1 MSLSAFPF
9 SRTVSTFSAATS
21 SHTSCRFSFFSVPP
35 DSGSRRK
42 SERIKRNCVLKQ
54 EQRQREL
61 MISASENEES
71 LEAVSQPSSSSQL
84 SVKKNASKEAD
95 KRKRKEANHNHQE
108 SEGEDDD
115 DDDIKID
122 KEIIK
127 VKKQP
132 LSTGVPK
139 PSSMSTTSTKIAPIF
154 QPRNSSSVG
163 NSSSAKTCGSK
174 ITEDPAKLAA
184 RKAFLLSSVPDSLKD
199 RHRRWKMAEDQ
210 SESWVTPFAS
220 KIGHVRQFPKEWLEL
235 GKTPKSLQKG
245 EEEESSNED
254 RPQSTSETA
263 SKAIE
268 EAAARSSASTS
279 SSSSKLKWRKID
291 EERLEER
298 LKVVF
303 SSIEENS
310 DKQKPLF
317 TMEGYHGTMIAEA
330 LAQKKDKKGMYC
342 ILREV
347 YILQGLW
354 GCHFYTLFALII
366 KS

>member
-9 SRTVSTFSAATS
+9 SRTVSTSSAATS
-21 SHTSCRFSFFSVPP
+21 SHTSRRFSFFTVPP

-127 VKKQP
+127 AKKQP
-132 LSTGVPK
+132 PSTGVPK
-139 PSSMSTTSTKIAPIF
+139 PSSMSSTSTKIAPIF
-154 QPRNSSSVG
+154 QLRNSSSVG

-235 GKTPKSLQKG
+235 GETPKSLQKG

-347 YILQGLW
+347 YCRVC
-354 GCHFYTLFALII
+354 GC
-366 KS
+366 

>member
-9 SRTVSTFSAATS
+9 SRTVSTSSTTTS
-21 SHTSCRFSFFSVPP
+21 SHTSRRFSFFTVPP

-108 SEGEDDD
+108 SEGDED

-127 VKKQP
+127 AKKQP
-132 LSTGVPK
+132 PSTGVPK
-139 PSSMSTTSTKIAPIF
+139 PSSMSSTSTKIAPIF

-268 EAAARSSASTS
+268 EAAASSASTS

-342 ILREV
+342 ILRKV
-347 YILQGLW
+347 YCRVC
-354 GCHFYTLFALII
+354 GC
-366 KS
+366 

>member
-127 VKKQP
+127 AKKQP
-132 LSTGVPK
+132 PSTGVPK
-139 PSSMSTTSTKIAPIF
+139 PSSMSSTSTKIAPIF

-268 EAAARSSASTS
+268 EAAARSASTS

-347 YILQGLW
+347 YCRVC
-354 GCHFYTLFALII
+354 GC
-366 KS
+366 

>member
-1 MSLSAFPF
+1 
-9 SRTVSTFSAATS
+9 
-21 SHTSCRFSFFSVPP
+21 
-35 DSGSRRK
+35 
-42 SERIKRNCVLKQ
+42 
-54 EQRQREL
+54 

-84 SVKKNASKEAD
+84 SVKKNASKEAN

-108 SEGEDDD
+108 SEEVVVDDDDD

-127 VKKQP
+127 AKKQQP
-132 LSTGVPK
+132 PSTGVPK
-139 PSSMSTTSTKIAPIF
+139 PSSMSSTSTKIAPIF
-154 QPRNSSSVG
+154 QLRNSSSVG
-163 NSSSAKTCGSK
+163 NSNSAKTCGSK

-235 GKTPKSLQKG
+235 EKTPKSLQKG

-254 RPQSTSETA
+254 RPQSTSKTA

-268 EAAARSSASTS
+268 EAAACSASTS

-298 LKVVF
+298 LKAVF
-303 SSIEENS
+303 SSMEENS
-310 DKQKPLF
+310 DKQEPLF
-317 TMEGYHGTMIAEA
+317 TMERYHGTMIAEA

-342 ILREV
+342 VFREV
-347 YILQGLW
+347 YSRMS
-354 GCHFYTLFALII
+354 GC
-366 KS
+366 

>member
-9 SRTVSTFSAATS
+9 SRTVSTSSAATS
-21 SHTSCRFSFFSVPP
+21 SHTSRRFSFFTVPP

-61 MISASENEES
+61 MLSASENEES

-127 VKKQP
+127 AKKQP
-132 LSTGVPK
+132 PSTGVPK
-139 PSSMSTTSTKIAPIF
+139 PSSMSSTSTKIAPIF
-154 QPRNSSSVG
+154 QLRNSSSVG

-268 EAAARSSASTS
+268 EAAAASSPSTS

-347 YILQGLW
+347 YCRVC
-354 GCHFYTLFALII
+354 GC
-366 KS
+366 

>member
-9 SRTVSTFSAATS
+9 SRTVSTSSTATS
-21 SHTSCRFSFFSVPP
+21 SHTSRRFSFFTVPP

-108 SEGEDDD
+108 SEGDDDDDD

-127 VKKQP
+127 AKKQP
-132 LSTGVPK
+132 PSTGVPK
-139 PSSMSTTSTKIAPIF
+139 PSSMSSTSTKIAPIF

-163 NSSSAKTCGSK
+163 NSSSSKTCGSK

-268 EAAARSSASTS
+268 EAAASSASTS

-342 ILREV
+342 ILRKV
-347 YILQGLW
+347 YCRVC
-354 GCHFYTLFALII
+354 GC
-366 KS
+366 

>member
-9 SRTVSTFSAATS
+9 SRTVSTSSTATS
-21 SHTSCRFSFFSVPP
+21 SHTSRRFSFFTVPP

-108 SEGEDDD
+108 SEGDED

-127 VKKQP
+127 AKKQP
-132 LSTGVPK
+132 PSTGVPK
-139 PSSMSTTSTKIAPIF
+139 PSSMSSTSTKIAPIF

-268 EAAARSSASTS
+268 EAVASSASTS

-342 ILREV
+342 ILRKV
-347 YILQGLW
+347 YCRVC
-354 GCHFYTLFALII
+354 GC
-366 KS
+366 

>member
-9 SRTVSTFSAATS
+9 SRTVSTSSAATS
-21 SHTSCRFSFFSVPP
+21 SHTSRRFSFFTVPP

-127 VKKQP
+127 AKKQP
-132 LSTGVPK
+132 PSTGVPK
-139 PSSMSTTSTKIAPIF
+139 PSSMSSTSTKIAPIF
-154 QPRNSSSVG
+154 QLRNSSSVG

-347 YILQGLW
+347 YCRVC
-354 GCHFYTLFALII
+354 GC
-366 KS
+366 

>member
-9 SRTVSTFSAATS
+9 SRTVSTSSAATS
-21 SHTSCRFSFFSVPP
+21 SHTSRRFSFFTVPP

-127 VKKQP
+127 AKKQP
-132 LSTGVPK
+132 PSTGVPK
-139 PSSMSTTSTKIAPIF
+139 PSSMSSTSTKIAPIF

-268 EAAARSSASTS
+268 EAAASSASTS

-347 YILQGLW
+347 YCRVC
-354 GCHFYTLFALII
+354 GC
-366 KS
+366 

>member
-9 SRTVSTFSAATS
+9 SRTVSTSSTATS
-21 SHTSCRFSFFSVPP
+21 SHTSRRFSFFTVPP

-84 SVKKNASKEAD
+84 IVKKNASKEAD

-108 SEGEDDD
+108 SEGDED

-127 VKKQP
+127 AKKQP
-132 LSTGVPK
+132 PSTGVPK
-139 PSSMSTTSTKIAPIF
+139 PSSMSSTSTKIAPIF

-268 EAAARSSASTS
+268 EAAASSASTS

-342 ILREV
+342 ILRKV
-347 YILQGLW
+347 YCRVC
-354 GCHFYTLFALII
+354 GC
-366 KS
+366 